1 MRTLLEE
8 HEQSDCAQAQ
18 AQAQAQVTMAAHS
31 EVGFLELENK
41 KFGVMLGEVPNSP
54 SNSKANEDVFQGVAI
69 VPGTAGKVFHPTYAS
84 PS

>member
-1 MRTLLEE
+1 MRTLPEE
-8 HEQSDCAQAQ
+8 RGQSDSQAQ
-18 AQAQAQVTMAAHS
+18 AQAQAQVTMAANS
-31 EVGFLELENK
+31 EVGFLELENN

-69 VPGTAGKVFHPTYAS
+69 VPETAGKVFHPTYAS